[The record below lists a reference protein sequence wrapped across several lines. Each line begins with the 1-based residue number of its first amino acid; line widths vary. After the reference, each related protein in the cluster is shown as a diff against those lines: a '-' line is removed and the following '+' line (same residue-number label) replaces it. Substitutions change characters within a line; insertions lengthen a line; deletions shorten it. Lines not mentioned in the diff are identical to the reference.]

1 MTSDSVLVLFPGALG
16 DCLCFLPTLV
26 ALRAAHVGRMCLAA
40 QPAFFDLIRLIDTTT
55 VSIHRREIADLFS
68 TRGSLAP
75 ETAVLFGGFAR
86 VYSWT
91 GFGDADVA
99 RRLAEV
105 TGGQVEMHRFR
116 GMQPGEHAVDY
127 YARCV
132 GVQPAPP
139 TPAIVV
145 DEQWLGD
152 FLTHHGL
159 KTDGFIVMHPGSG
172 APRKNW
178 EGFVAVARHWR
189 QLHRDAVVILHGP
202 AETERPPA
210 ALVDSVAVDG
220 RSLQQVAALL
230 RHSRLYLGNDSGIS
244 HLAGVVGA
252 RGGVVFGPT
261 DPTGWAP
268 RSERLKVLHAPDAC
282 VHCGPERFCTHRL
295 AVGRVVAALESA
307 ADSVEA

>member
-16 DCLCFLPTLV
+16 DFLCFLPTLV
-26 ALRAAHVGRMCLAA
+26 AVRAAHVGRLCLVA
-40 QPAFFDLIRLIDTTT
+40 QPAFFDLVRLTDTTT

-75 ETAVLFGGFAR
+75 ETIVLFGGFAR

-91 GFGDADVA
+91 GFGDAQVA

-116 GMQPGEHAVDY
+116 GMRPGEHAVDY

-132 GVQPAPP
+132 GLQPAPP
-139 TPAIVV
+139 APAIVM

-152 FLTHHGL
+152 FLAHHGL
-159 KTDGFIVMHPGSG
+159 AAHGFIVMHPGSG

-178 EGFVAVARHWR
+178 EGFGAVARQWR
-189 QLHRDAVVILHGP
+189 QQHRDAVVALYGP
-202 AETERPPA
+202 VETERRPA
-210 ALVDSVAVDG
+210 AIVDSIAVDG
-220 RSLQQVAALL
+220 LSLPQGAALL
-230 RHSRLYLGNDSGIS
+230 RRSRLYLGNDSGIS
-244 HLAGVVGA
+244 HLAGIVGA
-252 RGGVVFGPT
+252 RGVVVIGPT
-261 DPTGWAP
+261 DPTVWAP
-268 RSERLKVLHAPDAC
+268 RSESLKILHAPDAC

-295 AVGRVVAALESA
+295 ATSSVVAALEGA
-307 ADSVEA
+307 ADSVET